1 MENVCGVHAGP
12 LSPGDADAPA
22 EHGAGTARRLAPPV
36 SGAIDGE
43 FSEVEMLCPAMR
55 QLRVPDTARAGDTR
69 TRIWSR
75 SRHLSLRGS
84 GWTTVSLSMKWT

>member
-12 LSPGDADAPA
+12 LSPGDAAAPA

-55 QLRVPDTARAGDTR
+55 QLRVPDTAGDTR
-69 TRIWSR
+69 TRIWIR